1 MLNENLELEIKDLFF
16 KVANGEFK
24 ADNLKIDVDKMISA
38 KEFNHLTQELKQYSE
53 YYRIS
58 TRNYKK
64 DRVLY
69 LFYKFYFKN
78 NTEIMISVIHRYE
91 TPFMFIRY
99 IRVKSINKGEWK
111 MVVIEKEDFIKVK
124 TAKES
129 DILIFVD
136 YDKYSANVNYNGNT
150 YSFYGY
156 QINNINALDITKD
169 LYTKIKAFYRTID
182 NNNKQSIYNEILLTI
197 SELIFRLRVDLGVK
211 L

>member
-111 MVVIEKEDFIKVK
+111 MINVNKVDYIKVQLLENK
-124 TAKES
+124 DVSYLS
-129 DILIFVD
+129 DF
-136 YDKYSANVNYNGNT
+136 DKYIAGIEYNEKSHRFT
-150 YSFYGY
+150 YGDIKYK
-156 QINNINALDITKD
+156 NALDIVKD
-169 LYTKIKAFYRTID
+169 LYIKVKAFYKVMDD
-182 NNNKQSIYNEILLTI
+182 NNKEIYFNEILLNI
-197 SELIFRLRVDLGVK
+197 AELMFRLRIDLGLK
-211 L
+211 S

>member
-1 MLNENLELEIKDLFF
+1 
-16 KVANGEFK
+16 
-24 ADNLKIDVDKMISA
+24 
-38 KEFNHLTQELKQYSE
+38 
-53 YYRIS
+53 
-58 TRNYKK
+58 
-64 DRVLY
+64 
-69 LFYKFYFKN
+69 
-78 NTEIMISVIHRYE
+78 
-91 TPFMFIRY
+91 
-99 IRVKSINKGEWK
+99 

-211 L
+211 S